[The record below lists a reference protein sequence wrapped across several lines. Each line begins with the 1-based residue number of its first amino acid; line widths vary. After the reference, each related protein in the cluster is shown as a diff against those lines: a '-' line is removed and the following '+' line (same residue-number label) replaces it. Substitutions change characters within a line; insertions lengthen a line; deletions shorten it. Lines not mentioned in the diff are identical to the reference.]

1 MPISGIKRPL
11 LLLKDLDRSAMDNF
25 TLKRIENLRRSMIS
39 AFERLEK
46 EGKLRDNQEQNNENF
61 F

>member
-25 TLKRIENLRRSMIS
+25 TLKRIESLRRSMIS

-46 EGKLRDNQEQNNENF
+46 EGKLRDNQEQNKENF